1 MFNQPDPSWFYALSP
16 TVQDMWIDHV
26 RNLRSGAYETRQA
39 PRKRTHAENMQA
51 QREALQAARERRG
64 GGDR

>member
-1 MFNQPDPSWFYALSP
+1 MFHQPDPSWFYALPP
-16 TVQDMWIDHV
+16 TVQDMWIDHA

-51 QREALQAARERRG
+51 QREALQNARKRRD